1 MLKVLHR
8 HWLRLRGKPLLTVVV
23 EVSGQRD
30 PVRVGDVLVDESG
43 QEFTLGG
50 VGHIRYATMIDAD
63 KHQHEHTITL
73 VPAKDGTE
81 PLTTLQKKPS
91 YQGESPAG
99 NTTGVPEG
107 SAAPLR
113 SGSQ

>member
-8 HWLRLRGKPLLTVVV
+8 HWLRLRGKPVLTVVV
-23 EVSGQRD
+23 EVSDQKEAIK
-30 PVRVGDVLVDESG
+30 VGEVLVDESG
-43 QEFTLGG
+43 QEFTLAG
-50 VGHIRYATMIDAD
+50 VGHIRYATMRDAD

-73 VPAKDGTE
+73 TPAKSGTE

-99 NTTGVPEG
+99 NTESVPEG
-107 SAAPLR
+107 SVAPR